1 MKPSRGWWRALP
13 VIAAVA
19 MAPSAHALKLEGFTI
34 NQVII
39 GNQYPAIHVKFDHTA
54 DNWTV
59 VTDDTVEVRIGT
71 ERYAARELSLAK
83 EPAVSAILVRSRE
96 EALAAYPRMQLGLLL
111 IELAVIAAAAAVAL
125 WLPRVLVRR
134 EGQRAPDAPRQRL

>member
-19 MAPSAHALKLEGFTI
+19 MAPSAHALKLECFSI

-59 VTDDTVEVRIGT
+59 VTSDSVEVRI
-71 ERYAARELSLAK
+71 RYSVEVKASH
-83 EPAVSAILVRSRE
+83 
-96 EALAAYPRMQLGLLL
+96 ALANSEVSISLDGMDAEDPLNSTNINYSETHSDTLLL
-111 IELAVIAAAAAVAL
+111 
-125 WLPRVLVRR
+125 RKSGNQLV
-134 EGQRAPDAPRQRL
+134 E